1 MPHNQSLQF
10 SVFTKP
16 WRMPLP
22 ELARFVSGL
31 GFDGIELPV
40 RPGYQVEPEHI
51 ARDLPEAVRL
61 LADFGLTITSVA
73 GTTDAATISACA
85 DCGIPV
91 LRTMVPVGPEGY
103 WAAEEQSRQDYD
115 ALLPLL
121 ESSGVKIGVQNH
133 YGRYVCHA
141 LGLRHLLEPYD
152 PHLIG
157 AVWDAAHTA
166 LNGEEPELAI
176 EIIWPHLAMVNLKN
190 AFWRPV
196 SGPETTPVEW
206 EAYWTDGRHGLASWP
221 RVAKELKR
229 REYKGVICLTAEYTD
244 EYAVNR
250 LIAEDL
256 AFAKSLLTEEAK

>member
-1 MPHNQSLQF
+1 MLNNPSLSF

-40 RPGYQVEPEHI
+40 RPGFQVGPEHI
-51 ARDLPEAVRL
+51 ARDLPRAVRL

-85 DCGIPV
+85 ESSIPV
-91 LRTMVPVGPEGY
+91 LRTMVPIGSAGY
-103 WAAEEQSRQDYD
+103 WAAEAQARQAYD

-141 LGLRHLLEPYD
+141 LGLHQLLEPYD
-152 PHLIG
+152 PRLVG

-166 LNGEEPELAI
+166 LNGEEPELAM
-176 EIIWPHLAMVNLKN
+176 EIVWPHLAMVNFKN

-196 SGPETTPVEW
+196 AGPETTPVEW

-221 RVAKELKR
+221 RVAAELKR
-229 REYKGVICLTAEYTD
+229 RDYHGVICLTAEYTD
-244 EYAVNR
+244 EHSVDR

-256 AFAKSLLTEEAK
+256 VFAKSLFVEETQ

>member
-1 MPHNQSLQF
+1 MPNNPAIQF

-16 WRMPLP
+16 WRTPLP
-22 ELARFVSGL
+22 DLARFVGGL

-40 RPGYQVEPEHI
+40 RPGFQVEPEHI
-51 ARDLPEAVRL
+51 ARDLPQAVRL

-73 GTTDAATISACA
+73 GTTDAATIAACA
-85 DCGIPV
+85 ECRVPL

-103 WAAEEQSRQDYD
+103 LAAEARARREYD

-121 ESSGVKIGVQNH
+121 ESSGVMVGVQNH
-133 YGRYVCHA
+133 SGRYVCHA
-141 LGLRHLLEPYD
+141 LGLRRLLDGYD
-152 PHLIG
+152 PRHVG

-166 LNGEEPELAI
+166 LNGEEPELAL
-176 EIIWPHLAMVNLKN
+176 EIIWPQLALVNLKN

-196 SGPETTPVEW
+196 SGPETTPTEW

-221 RVAKELKR
+221 RVAAELGR
-229 REYKGVICLTAEYTD
+229 RGYVGTVCLTAEYTD
-244 EYAVNR
+244 EHSVDR

-256 AFAKSLLTEEAK
+256 AFARSLLTN

>member
-1 MPHNQSLQF
+1 MPNNAQIQF

-40 RPGYQVEPEHI
+40 RPGFQIEPAHVG
-51 ARDLPEAVRL
+51 RDLPQAVRL
-61 LADFGLTITSVA
+61 LADFGLMITSVA
-73 GTTDAATISACA
+73 GTTDAATINACA
-85 DCGIPV
+85 ECQIPL
-91 LRTMVPVGPEGY
+91 LRTMVPIGPEGY
-103 WAAEEQSRQDYD
+103 VAAEERARREYD

-121 ESSGVKIGVQNH
+121 QSSGVTVGVQNH

-141 LGLRHLLEPYD
+141 LGLRRLLDGYD
-152 PHLIG
+152 PRLVG

-166 LNGEEPELAI
+166 LSGEEPELAL
-176 EIIWPHLAMVNLKN
+176 EIVWPHLALVNLKN
-190 AFWRPV
+190 AFWQPV
-196 SGPETTPVEW
+196 TGPETTPTEW

-221 RVAKELKR
+221 RVAAELKR
-229 REYKGVICLTAEYTD
+229 RGYAGTVCLTAEYTD
-244 EYAVNR
+244 EHSVNR

-256 AFAKSLLTEEAK
+256 AFAKSLLTN

>member
-1 MPHNQSLQF
+1 MPDNAVIRF

-16 WRMPLP
+16 WRTPLP
-22 ELARFVSGL
+22 DLARFVCGL

-40 RPGYQVEPEHI
+40 RPGFQVEPEGVG
-51 ARDLPEAVRL
+51 RDLPQAVRL

-73 GTTDAATISACA
+73 GTTDAATVSACA
-85 DCGIPV
+85 EAGIPL
-91 LRTMVPVGPEGY
+91 LRTMLPIGPEGY
-103 WAAEEQSRQDYD
+103 MAAEERARRGYD

-121 ESSGVKIGVQNH
+121 QSSGVTIGVQNH

-141 LGLRHLLEPYD
+141 LGLRRLLDGYD
-152 PHLIG
+152 PRLVG

-176 EIIWPHLAMVNLKN
+176 EIVWPHLALVNLKN

-196 SGPETTPVEW
+196 SGPETTPTEW

-221 RVAKELKR
+221 HVAAELKR
-229 REYKGVICLTAEYTD
+229 RGYAGTVCLTAEYTD
-244 EYAVNR
+244 EPSVER
-250 LIAEDL
+250 LIGEDL
-256 AFAKSLLTEEAK
+256 AFARLLFAEEPR